1 MCYGVGMGKIRWKLE
16 SYLSERGIKPLEVEK
31 EAIRLGHTFGRNS
44 IYRLLRDDGPD
55 NLNRTTLAVLIDTLR
70 ALTRRKV
77 KLSDIVDYVED

>member
-1 MCYGVGMGKIRWKLE
+1 MPRVGTIRWKLKD
-16 SYLSERGIKPLEVEK
+16 YLQEHNIKPREVENHARETGK
-31 EAIRLGHTFGRNS
+31 PFGRNN